1 MNLLKELW
9 SLKMMELNI
18 FLKYW
23 YVWVIAVLI
32 TVIIAWY
39 FNR

>member
-9 SLKMMELNI
+9 NLKIMEFNI

-32 TVIIAWY
+32 TIIIAWY
-39 FNR
+39 INR